1 MTEFLSFLCVIF
13 HCMYVHIVIHSSV
26 DGSVVDSLDSGHRQ
40 QGFSPGSAQEPRW
53 ASDGGAWE
61 GVFSEPGKQA

>member
-1 MTEFLSFLCVIF
+1 
-13 HCMYVHIVIHSSV
+13 MYVHIVIHSSV